1 MDLEVFGVSAAQP
14 EVYWFVY
21 QTLLIGCDG
30 QETRMTIHVVVDAVF
45 VSALEA
51 GEEVA
56 VQRNMTME

>member
-1 MDLEVFGVSAAQP
+1 
-14 EVYWFVY
+14 
-21 QTLLIGCDG
+21 
-30 QETRMTIHVVVDAVF
+30 MTIHAMVDAVF

>member
-1 MDLEVFGVSAAQP
+1 MDLEVFGVSAARP
-14 EVYWFVY
+14 EVYWFVF

-30 QETRMTIHVVVDAVF
+30 QETKMTIHVAVDVVF

-56 VQRNMTME
+56 VQRNMMME